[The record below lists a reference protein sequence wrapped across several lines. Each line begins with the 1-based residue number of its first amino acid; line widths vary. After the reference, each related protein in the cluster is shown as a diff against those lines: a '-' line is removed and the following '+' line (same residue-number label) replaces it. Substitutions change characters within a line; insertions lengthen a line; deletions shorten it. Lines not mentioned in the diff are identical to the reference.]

1 MLSDNDEEILREL
14 KTDFRFRMMEK
25 IIKQFFTESLE
36 AVLLKQ
42 KDLAEGT
49 RTLSTI
55 ADIAIRFKVSKATVH
70 NWLNQGLLS
79 GLKVGKNRYFTE
91 EEIRRVIIL
100 YKRRCLV
107 VN

>member
-42 KDLAEGT
+42 KDLAEGAK
-49 RTLSTI
+49 TLSTI

-70 NWLNQGLLS
+70 NWLNRGLIS
-79 GLKVGKNRYFTE
+79 GVKVGKNRYFTE
-91 EEIRRVIIL
+91 EEIRKVI
-100 YKRRCLV
+100 YYVRKDV
-107 VN
+107 Q